1 MVQRTRFLVTTL
13 IVAVAASSQTGC
25 FWLAAQG
32 PNIGPLAI
40 PIPVPVGIQK
50 AKEDQFWNYERYE
63 RAPVL
68 GPLQPGGPCEALDEP
83 SDDEV
88 MRALEKARPVQGN
101 WPFLYEVQRNHVRIS
116 KCKIS
121 DYIDPPRHLPLVG
134 PVQVHHA
141 HYKCT
146 VYFQEVK
153 RIGWPVPHTLVDED
167 CQEVVYIDHDHM
179 HMVGD
184 VCTGGDADFCIGR
197 LSGQPWPRQAYARRG
212 DAEVRQRRAARPPA
226 GRGCCG
232 GEARGAAGGRCV
244 SV

>member
-1 MVQRTRFLVTTL
+1 MAKRIQFFVTAL
-13 IVAVAASSQTGC
+13 IVAVGTSSQTGC
-25 FWLAAQG
+25 FWLTAQG

-101 WPFLYEVQRNHVRIS
+101 WPFLYEVQRNNVRIT

-121 DYIDPPRHLPLVG
+121 DYVDPPRHYPLVG
-134 PVQVHHA
+134 PAQLHRA

-167 CQEVVYIDHDHM
+167 CQEVVYIDHDHL

-184 VCTGGDADFCIGR
+184 LDTGCDANF
-197 LSGQPWPRQAYARRG
+197 
-212 DAEVRQRRAARPPA
+212 
-226 GRGCCG
+226 
-232 GEARGAAGGRCV
+232 
-244 SV
+244 

>member
-1 MVQRTRFLVTTL
+1 MATRIQFLVTAL
-13 IVAVAASSQTGC
+13 IVAVATSSQTGC
-25 FWLAAQG
+25 FWLTAQG

-101 WPFLYEVQRNHVRIS
+101 WPFLYEVQRNHVRIA
-116 KCKIS
+116 KCKIA
-121 DYIDPPRHLPLVG
+121 DYVDPPRHMPLVG
-134 PVQVHHA
+134 PVQLHHA

-153 RIGWPVPHTLVDED
+153 RVGWPVPMSSWISVSRDAL
-167 CQEVVYIDHDHM
+167 IDSETASASN
-179 HMVGD
+179 G
-184 VCTGGDADFCIGR
+184 TGAPAWKSR
-197 LSGQPWPRQAYARRG
+197 VPLSRSRTCDGSKATP
-212 DAEVRQRRAARPPA
+212 E
-226 GRGCCG
+226 
-232 GEARGAAGGRCV
+232 
-244 SV
+244 